1 MGELKGDANE
11 TEPVDVQAKK
21 INELK
26 QQALKDGDTWYGFG
40 TKTIVSMIWCWRS
53 WYIVVSN
60 TASWQIQAKLI
71 KHKSVIVTQLLQE
84 WVQ

>member
-1 MGELKGDANE
+1 MMGELKGDANE

-40 TKTIVSMIWCWRS
+40 TKTIVSMIWC
-53 WYIVVSN
+53 
-60 TASWQIQAKLI
+60 
-71 KHKSVIVTQLLQE
+71 
-84 WVQ
+84 